1 MPYIDKQK
9 AIEYKRR
16 WNKNYYKE
24 NKDLEKKR
32 IFDRR
37 KKIAIWLTD
46 HKSTLQCINCGE
58 KTAVCLDF
66 HHLDGNDK
74 DRSLSL
80 SIKWGWGKDRIMKE
94 IDKCIVLCSNC
105 HRKLHAG
112 LIKL

>member
-1 MPYIDKQK
+1 MPYADRQK
-9 AIEYKRR
+9 ALEYKRL
-16 WNKNYYKE
+16 WNKKYYKE
-24 NKDLEKKR
+24 NTVLEKKR
-32 IFDRR
+32 IFKRR
-37 KKIAIWLTD
+37 RDLAIWLAD
-46 HKSTLQCINCGE
+46 YKSRLQCKSCGE

-66 HHLDGNDK
+66 HHIDISSK

-94 IDKCIVLCSNC
+94 IGKCVVLCSNC